1 MKYAVTIDG
10 VTRDVEIQ
18 ANPDGGYLVA
28 LDDEEPRPWS
38 GVKLEPAEWILRSGH
53 ASHAVGAYLDKD
65 QVRLQIDGHSVLA
78 KVVDRRSLAAS
89 GGSSDADQGQIS
101 TTIPGAVVRVLAK
114 AGERVTQGQVLL
126 VVEAMKM
133 ENEFKAPFDGVVA
146 QVNVQPGDTVT
157 SGQLLVVIEQ
167 D

>member
-53 ASHAVGAYLDKD
+53 ASHAVGAYLEKD

-78 KVVDRRSLAAS
+78 KWWTGGPWLLQEAHPTRTRGRFRLRSRAQS
-89 GGSSDADQGQIS
+89 C
-101 TTIPGAVVRVLAK
+101 VY
-114 AGERVTQGQVLL
+114 LL
-126 VVEAMKM
+126 KPVSV
-133 ENEFKAPFDGVVA
+133 
-146 QVNVQPGDTVT
+146 
-157 SGQLLVVIEQ
+157 
-167 D
+167 